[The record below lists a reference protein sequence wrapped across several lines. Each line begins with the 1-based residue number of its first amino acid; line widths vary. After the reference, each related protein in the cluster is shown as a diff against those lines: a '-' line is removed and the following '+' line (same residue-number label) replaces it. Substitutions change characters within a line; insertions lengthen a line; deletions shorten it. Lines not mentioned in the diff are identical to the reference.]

1 MVNSLL
7 LFCFCFCFCFFC
19 HETFSLHIIKL
30 LWRVGKLCYLV
41 MKIINSFLTEPKF
54 YESHSSKC
62 FRVISEDFLRLQTI
76 PEDCRRFPKT
86 NVEVRPLPKMI
97 HNEQSSFKSAWKKSV
112 SAFVGRPGCENP
124 TYKTIGC
131 FVDKGPRTLS
141 PLLLNSWGNI
151 SWNIWNE
158 FIKKWIWGPVI
169 SIVYTLAEN
178 SLYPC

>member
-1 MVNSLL
+1 MTTKFHALILKSEIKDNVYPGDIDVSGTVTCFGENFMVNSLL
-7 LFCFCFCFCFFC
+7 LFCFCFFC

-86 NVEVRPLPKMI
+86 NVEVRPLPKMSEEPSK
-97 HNEQSSFKSAWKKSV
+97 HLTVFSSETANMK
-112 SAFVGRPGCENP
+112 
-124 TYKTIGC
+124 
-131 FVDKGPRTLS
+131 
-141 PLLLNSWGNI
+141 
-151 SWNIWNE
+151 
-158 FIKKWIWGPVI
+158 
-169 SIVYTLAEN
+169 TLASLTEN
-178 SLYPC
+178 TKNYVQKNTKH